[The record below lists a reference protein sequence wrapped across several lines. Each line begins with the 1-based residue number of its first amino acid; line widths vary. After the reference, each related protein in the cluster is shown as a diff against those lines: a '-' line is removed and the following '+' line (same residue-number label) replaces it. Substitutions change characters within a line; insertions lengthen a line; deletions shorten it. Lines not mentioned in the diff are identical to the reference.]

1 MTEPPFTDSRTDEEH
16 LARLGYRQEL
26 GRTLGAFTTFATGF
40 AFISVLTGAF
50 QLFAFAFG
58 TAGPAFWW
66 TWLVALGGQALF
78 ALCFAEL
85 SVHYPMAGSVYNWA
99 KQVGKPTTAWM
110 AGFSLTLALI
120 VSTAAVGLAMQ
131 FVLPAISSF
140 FWFYGNGSGTY
151 DAATNSVILGAIA
164 IVTTTIIN
172 LLGPKLVAIVNNIGV
187 VVELVATV
195 FLVIFFFAAAKR
207 GPQIITHTEGH
218 TVGATL
224 GTPGALLV
232 ALLLGVYILWGFD
245 TAGSLGEETI
255 NPRKTSPRA
264 ILRAVFA
271 AGVSGALLMIGALMA
286 VRHINDPQMSTV
298 GLPYVVDSVL
308 GHTLGTIALVAV
320 SIAIFVCILANQTG
334 AMRMIFAMSRD
345 NGLPGSRVLS
355 RVSAATRAPVP
366 AALLTGAIAI
376 VILLVNIRQPQVFTV
391 VTSTTVVLAII
402 AYTLVAGS
410 FLARRLRGGWTEDRR
425 YFHLGRW
432 GVPVAVAAVAWG
444 LFVVINTAWPRR
456 AVYNPTP
463 PFNWVLQWGAVLFV
477 GIVLLGGLA
486 YYGIVQRHKIGVLPQ
501 HAAAADTHTLG
512 ASAADAD
519 GARIVPDPD
528 SAPDGSPHPT
538 TL

>member
-1 MTEPPFTDSRTDEEH
+1 MTQSPFTDSRSDEEH

-99 KQVGKPTTAWM
+99 KQVGRPTTAWM
-110 AGFSLTLALI
+110 AGLSLTLALI

-131 FVLPAISSF
+131 FVLPTISSF
-140 FWFYGNGSGTY
+140 FWFYGNGSGPY
-151 DAATNSVILGAIA
+151 DAATNGVILGAIA
-164 IVTTTIIN
+164 IVLTTLIN
-172 LLGPKLVAIVNNIGV
+172 LLGPKIVAIVNNIGV
-187 VVELVATV
+187 VVELVASV
-195 FLVIFFFAAAKR
+195 FLIIFFFAAAKR

-218 TVGATL
+218 TVGSTL

-232 ALLLGVYILWGFD
+232 AILLGVYILWGFD

-271 AGVSGALLMIGALMA
+271 AGVTGALLMIGALMA
-286 VRHINDPQMSTV
+286 VRHVNDPQMSSV

-308 GHTLGTIALVAV
+308 GHTLGSIALAAVA
-320 SIAIFVCILANQTG
+320 IAIFVCIMANQTG

-345 NGLPGSRVLS
+345 NGLPGSHSLS
-355 RVSAATRAPVP
+355 KVSATTRAPVR

-376 VILLVNIRQPQVFTV
+376 VILLVNIRQPQIFTV

-410 FLARRLRGGWTEDRR
+410 FLVRRLQGQWTEDRR

-432 GVPVAVAAVAWG
+432 GIPVALAAMLWG
-444 LFVVINTAWPRR
+444 VFVVTNTAWPRR
-456 AVYNPTP
+456 SVYNPTP
-463 PFNWVLQWGAVLFV
+463 PFNWALQWGAVLVV
-477 GIVLLGGLA
+477 GIVLLGGLV
-486 YYGIVQRHKIGVLPQ
+486 YYRTVQRHKIGILPQ
-501 HAAAADTHTLG
+501 HAATADAYKPG
-512 ASAADAD
+512 VGAADAD
-519 GARIVPDPD
+519 AQDAVPEEDTD
-528 SAPDGSPHPT
+528 RAET
-538 TL
+538 V